1 MDTKE
6 ENTTYMETYNLLYTY
21 LFFYRYA
28 SGAITS
34 NDATAFIQAATQI
47 KKCLEISQRLNAE
60 CFLLWPY
67 REGYDS
73 IFQTDVQREIKLFSK
88 FLKITVDYRD
98 KLNYRCQ
105 LLIMPYYNCNPIN
118 FRSLNCNRA
127 WNSIGWMESDLVNMY
142 MWDVTSC
149 LFFLKN
155 YNLDRY
161 YKVCCP
167 PGHHTF
173 MANV

>member
-1 MDTKE
+1 MDTKGG
-6 ENTTYMETYNLLYTY
+6 NYYADSKIIRLVQS
-21 LFFYRYA
+21 FIIHRYV

-34 NDATAFIQAATQI
+34 TDATAFIQAATQI
-47 KKCLEISQRLNAE
+47 KKCLEVSQRLNAE

-88 FLKITVDYRD
+88 LLKITADYRD
-98 KLNYRCQ
+98 RLNYRCQ

-118 FRSLNCNRA
+118 FRNFNCNRG
-127 WNSIGWMESDLVNMY
+127 WNLIGWMENELVNMY

-167 PGHHTF
+167 PGHHMF